1 LEDFRLVDFRST
13 ICSTNLKSA
22 INQSKILQC
31 KGFSVNF
38 VQTLIIKIMK
48 RIQLFAVLTGL
59 FIGTLSFAQT
69 GVGAQFGVFTP
80 LGENSGDSQLGVNF
94 MLRHAIS
101 DKLNVGA
108 NVGYFA
114 KSQTIFG
121 TKITGFSMPITATAE
136 YVVVDGDLQVYGSF
150 DLGLYRFGIRSSNN
164 TNSSSEFGVAPG
176 AGVRYGIND
185 NLSLDVAVRYN
196 IIFFENNSSS
206 VLGTNVG
213 LIYFF

>member
-1 LEDFRLVDFRST
+1 M
-13 ICSTNLKSA
+13 
-22 INQSKILQC
+22 Q
-31 KGFSVNF
+31 
-38 VQTLIIKIMK
+38 LITAFI
-48 RIQLFAVLTGL
+48 GL
-59 FIGTLSFAQT
+59 FIGTVTFAQT
-69 GVGAQFGVFTP
+69 GAGAQFGVFTP
-80 LGENSGDSQLGVNF
+80 LGENSGDSQFGVNL
-94 MLRHAIS
+94 MVRHALS

-121 TKITGFSMPITATAE
+121 TKITSFSMPITATTE
-136 YVVVDGDLQVYGSF
+136 YIVVDGDLQVYGSF
-150 DLGLYRFGIRSSNN
+150 DLGLYRFGVRSSNN
-164 TNSSSEFGVAPG
+164 TSSSSEFGVAPG

-196 IIFFENNSSS
+196 VIFFENNTSG